1 MVQVPWF
8 ITHWLGEFSLPN
20 QATMICDTEAP
31 LIILTFLHFSLFS
44 FSYLLFS
51 TSLLSPSLPPLPASL
66 LSPSLPPLPASLLSP
81 SLPHYLLFPPP
92 SCPLHFLATS
102 SSRLPPVPFTSSLSP
117 LPASLLSPSLPHYLL
132 FSTPLP
138 LLPSP
143 PLSPALFPLPFS
155 LSALPPSLPP
165 TSALSP
171 LLRYYDQLGAFENKL
186 PISES
191 QVFPY

>member
-1 MVQVPWF
+1 MGWVDCRDQCVCGGGLFEVVQVPWF

-51 TSLLSPSLPPLPASL
+51 T
-66 LSPSLPPLPASLLSP
+66 
-81 SLPHYLLFPPP
+81 
-92 SCPLHFLATS
+92 
-102 SSRLPPVPFTSSLSP
+102 
-117 LPASLLSPSLPHYLL
+117 SLLSPSLPHYLL